1 MKYSYYLAYIAE
13 AKNYESSAA
22 LLAEYGYPGDCPLS
36 ADNLIKAFEIIYAVA
51 HDDFAA
57 IVGDNLVAF
66 ARKFSIPRRSMQ
78 NWKLGATK
86 PPEYILQMIGY
97 ILIAELIDD
106 ASAKRKV
113 FEGLF

>member
-1 MKYSYYLAYIAE
+1 MKYTKYLAYVGE
-13 AKNYESSAA
+13 AKNYESPTA

-51 HDDFAA
+51 NDDFAA

-97 ILIAELIDD
+97 ILIAELID
-106 ASAKRKV
+106 ASAKRKI

>member
-1 MKYSYYLAYIAE
+1 MRYSYYLAYVAE
-13 AKNYESSAA
+13 AKNYESATD
-22 LLAEYGYPGDCPLS
+22 LLADYGYPGDCPLS
-36 ADNLIKAFEIIYAVA
+36 PDNLVRAFEIIYAVA
-51 HDDFAA
+51 HGDFAA
-57 IVGDNLVAF
+57 IAGDNFAAF
-66 ARKFSIPRRSMQ
+66 ARKFSIPRRSLQ
-78 NWKLGATK
+78 NWHLGTTK